1 MNYFHSSGTA
11 LAVLL
16 ILSCSG
22 TICLRPVAASNERSL
37 ELASEQQLSEDVA
50 NAGFQQIGDRDG
62 NSGGGN
68 ANGGG
73 GVFIKI
79 LDENDNELFSGA
91 PVEVSEGEE
100 EDLMSTAAV
109 DTEGRQLQNDC
120 GMKLTAKCYWYD
132 RYPDVKCHDFIGQ
145 CGNRPN
151 LELQITYI
159 YRFQNAGNQDITIT
173 GVNTN
178 SRKSQSHM
186 DRFSDQWWFP
196 RFKPSQSSVVGENFE
211 AFRVCDANAL
221 DASITVTANMNG
233 QQCRATAR
241 YEVWEAKAEADAT
254 RTPRPTRAPVPQ
266 PTRAPTL
273 NPTPAPTPA
282 PTPKPNPIM
291 ELSSTFIKKKQ
302 KNKSCAWLAQK
313 DPKTVNKICRTRILE
328 PTAKGSCP
336 WTCNFRC
343 AQNDPAKPPHQA
355 CIYESINRFLH
366 RRESVKT
373 CEWLSQEPMEDKN
386 QLCKAKARNVC
397 PAVCNGFF
405 NQ

>member
-1 MNYFHSSGTA
+1 MNYFNTGTA

-16 ILSCSG
+16 ILSCSS

-50 NAGFQQIGDRDG
+50 TAGFQRIGDRSGNNNGG
-62 NSGGGN
+62 NS
-68 ANGGG
+68 GG

-109 DTEGRQLQNDC
+109 DSEGRQLQNDC

-211 AFRVCDANAL
+211 AFRVCDAGAL
-221 DASITVTANMNG
+221 DSSITVTATMNG

-241 YEVWEAKAEADAT
+241 YEVWEALAEADRT

-266 PTRAPTL
+266 PTRAPTP

-282 PTPKPNPIM
+282 PTPKPNPSM
-291 ELSSTFIKKKQ
+291 ELGQTFIKKKQ
-302 KNKSCAWLAQK
+302 KNKSCSWLALK
-313 DPKTVNKICRTRILE
+313 DPKTVKKICRTRILE

-343 AQNDPAKPPHQA
+343 AQNDPANPPHQA

-373 CEWLSQEPMEDKN
+373 CEWLAQEPMEDKSK
-386 QLCKAKARNVC
+386 LCKVKARNTC
-397 PAVCNGFF
+397 PAVCSGFF